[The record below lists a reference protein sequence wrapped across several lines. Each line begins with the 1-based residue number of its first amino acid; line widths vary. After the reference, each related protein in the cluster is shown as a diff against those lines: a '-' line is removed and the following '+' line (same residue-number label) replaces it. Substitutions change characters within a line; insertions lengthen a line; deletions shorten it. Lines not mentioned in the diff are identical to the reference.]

1 MNFSLKAFKEE
12 YPEIIKT
19 MDTKAIVWVSKN
31 KKVVKDMFKECFP
44 KAAQLNDFVV
54 QIATNRG
61 SKLLVS
67 DGTIKDKK
75 SGAYLSFEDLEELGY
90 EME

>member
-31 KKVVKDMFKECFP
+31 KKACKDMFKEMFP
-44 KAAQLNDFVV
+44 KATNDFVV

>member
-31 KKVVKDMFKECFP
+31 KKAVKDMYKEMFP
-44 KAAQLNDFVV
+44 KATNDFVV

-61 SKLLVS
+61 SRLLTS
-67 DGTIKDKK
+67 EGIIKDKK